1 VSSTNPRF
9 PVSLRVALSSAQGSV
24 SGEVTD
30 ISAGGMFV
38 HTDRALPVG
47 AVVSAAL
54 EIPDGGRPAP
64 VQAKVI
70 HVVSASPAARAR
82 TSRRGFGAQFV
93 SSDEQFRE
101 RMDRYIESIERASK
115 VPVKMLL
122 IARDLLYEKGWTQF
136 ALRDPEAG
144 YCLSGA
150 LARAAGDDVDG
161 FRAALLTLGP
171 RLGVPAC
178 PFGGFGCHCAIL
190 TWNDAEGRT
199 KDDVV
204 AKLDEV
210 IGSALG
216 GSATVLQTP
225 SQLP

>member
-1 VSSTNPRF
+1 MRVDVST
-9 PVSLRVALSSAQGSV
+9 AQGAV

-30 ISAGGMFV
+30 ISLGGMFV
-38 HTDRALPVG
+38 RTDGSLPVG
-47 AVVSAAL
+47 ALVSASL

-64 VQAKVI
+64 IQAKVI

-93 SSDEQFRE
+93 AYDQQFRQ
-101 RMDRYIESIERASK
+101 RMDRYIQSIERTSK
-115 VPVKMLL
+115 VPVKLL
-122 IARDLLYEKGWTQF
+122 LVARDLLYEKGWTQF

-150 LARAAGDDVDG
+150 LARAAGDDVEG
-161 FRAALLTLGP
+161 FRAALSTLGP

-178 PFGGFGCHCAIL
+178 PFGGFGCHCAVL
-190 TWNDAEGRT
+190 AWNDTEGRT

-216 GSATVLQTP
+216 GGAEVLP
-225 SQLP
+225 PVQLP